1 MNTLTIVLIVI
12 AAAAVIAAVFMYIQ
26 KERTKRLR
34 ARFGPEYDRLVHGS
48 GNQRTAEEEL
58 LRRQKRIEKFHIREL
73 NQAEVERFS
82 ESWRTVQAQF
92 VDAPRESVAQ
102 ADRLVREVMTTRGYP
117 MSNFEQ
123 SAADISVDHPR
134 VVQNYRAAHELASRD
149 AAGKATTEDLRQAMV
164 HYRALFED
172 LLTTTHTH
180 HLEEVK
186 R

>member
-1 MNTLTIVLIVI
+1 MNLLTIVLIVI
-12 AAAAVIAAVFMYIQ
+12 AAIAIVFGVVMYIQ
-26 KERTKRLR
+26 KQRTRRLR
-34 ARFGPEYDRLVHGS
+34 TQFGPEYDRLVHG
-48 GNQRTAEEEL
+48 GNQRRAEEEL

-73 NQAEVERFS
+73 NQAEIDRFAN
-82 ESWRTVQAQF
+82 SWRAVQAHF
-92 VDAPRESVAQ
+92 VDAPKEAVAD

-134 VVQNYRAAHELASRD
+134 VVQNYRAAHEIAARD

-172 LLTTTHTH
+172 LLTATHANVA
-180 HLEEVK
+180 EEVK